1 MQVTLPDGK
10 VLELSDG
17 ATGTDAALAI
27 GPGLARA
34 ALAITVDGEQ
44 RDLDRPLDDGAEIG
58 IITERSDEAL
68 ELIRHD
74 TAHVLAAAILD
85 LYPGTKIAIGPPI
98 EHGFYYDFE
107 FPEGVVL
114 NDGDFAAIEAKMQE
128 HVKADEHFAREDVS
142 VEVALERFKAEDQ
155 PYKVELIEDLVRN
168 APADA
173 PVETV
178 SLYTNGPFTDLC
190 RGPHGPGTKRIGA
203 FKLQSLAGAYWRGDS
218 DRQQLVRIYGT
229 AFFKKKE
236 LTAHLERLELARQ
249 RDHRKLGK
257 ELGLYHFSEAAP
269 GSAFWT
275 PSGTRIFNEL
285 VALSREMGDD
295 RGYTEVKTPQL
306 FDASLWK
313 TSGHW
318 DKYRDDMFL
327 TSTHDHHG
335 DTDPAH
341 PEDGQ
346 AVEPTMG
353 FKPMN
358 CPGHYELYRQTR
370 WSWRDMPVRF
380 SEPGLLHRNELS
392 GALHGLMRVR
402 QFCQDDAHLFVMED
416 QIQDEVT
423 ACLKFA
429 QDTYDL
435 FGFDAADFTY
445 ELSTRPENRLG
456 SDEMWDKAEGD
467 LRTALENNDLP
478 YVVHDGDGAFY
489 GPKIDIQFRDSL
501 GRSWQLGT
509 VQIDYQA
516 PERFDLVYTGADNS
530 DHRPVVLHRA
540 LLGSYERFIGI
551 LLEHTGGELP
561 FWLQPAHVTLLTV
574 SDRHADAAHAIA
586 KDLKT
591 AGLRVVVDGRTET
604 VGRKI
609 RETELAKVPLMAVI
623 GDTEAEAHTLT
634 LRHHGGREEPAAPV
648 ADVASRLGAAVRE
661 RTALQAG
668 EPAAG

>member
-10 VLELSDG
+10 ALDLEDG
-17 ATGTDAALAI
+17 ASGADAAAAI
-27 GPGLARA
+27 GAGLARA
-34 ALAITVDGEQ
+34 ALAITVDGEL
-44 RDLDRPLDDGAEIG
+44 RDLDRPLDDGAQIG

-107 FPEGVVL
+107 FPDGVVL
-114 NDGDFAAIEAKMQE
+114 NDGDFATIEAKMQE
-128 HVKADEHFAREDVS
+128 HVRADERFAREDVS
-142 VEVALERFKAEDQ
+142 VAVALERFKAEGQ

-218 DRQQLVRIYGT
+218 NRQQLVRIYGT
-229 AFFKKKE
+229 AFFKKKD

-327 TSTHDHHG
+327 TSTHDHG
-335 DTDPAH
+335 PEV
-341 PEDGQ
+341 EDGK

-358 CPGHYELYRQTR
+358 CPGHYELYRQNR

-435 FGFDAADFTY
+435 FGFAAEDFTY

-456 SDEMWDKAEGD
+456 SDEMWDRAEDD
-467 LRTALENNDLP
+467 LRTALENNGLR
-478 YVVHDGDGAFY
+478 YVVHEGDGAFY

-516 PERFDLVYTGADNS
+516 PERFDLVYTGADNA

-561 FWLQPAHVTLLTV
+561 FWLQPAHLSLLTV
-574 SDRHADAAHAIA
+574 SDRHADAAREIA
-586 KDLKT
+586 GELRA
-591 AGLRVVVDGRTET
+591 AGLRVTVDERTET

-609 RETELAKVPLMAVI
+609 RETELAKVPLMAVV
-623 GDTEAEAHTLT
+623 GDVEASGRTLT
-634 LRHHGGREEPAAPV
+634 LRHHGGREEAAAPV
-648 ADVASRLGAAVRE
+648 AGIAADLGERVRRRRALESAA
-661 RTALQAG
+661 TDA
-668 EPAAG
+668 

>member
-17 ATGTDAALAI
+17 ATGADAAAAI

-34 ALAITVDGEQ
+34 ALAIVVDGEQ
-44 RDLDRPLDDGAEIG
+44 RDLARPLPDGAEIG
-58 IITERSDEAL
+58 IITDRSDEAL
-68 ELIRHD
+68 ELLRHD

-128 HVKADEHFAREDVS
+128 HVAADETFEREVVT
-142 VEVALERFKAEDQ
+142 VEQALERFRAEDQ
-155 PYKVELIEDLVRN
+155 PYKVELIEDLVKN

-178 SLYTNGPFTDLC
+178 TLYTNGPFTDLC

-229 AFFKKKE
+229 AFFKKKD
-236 LTAHLERLELARQ
+236 LNKHLELLELARE
-249 RDHRKLGK
+249 RDHRKLGR
-257 ELGLYHFSEAAP
+257 ELGLFHFTEAAP

-275 PSGTRIFNEL
+275 ARGTRIFNEL
-285 VALSREMGDD
+285 VALSREMGDA
-295 RGYTEVKTPQL
+295 RGYTEVKTPLL

-318 DKYRDDMFL
+318 QKYRDDMFL
-327 TSTHDHHG
+327 TETG
-335 DTDPAH
+335 D
-341 PEDGQ
+341 ER
-346 AVEPTMG
+346 EMG

-358 CPGHYELYRQTR
+358 CPGHYELFRQQR

-402 QFCQDDAHLFVMED
+402 HFCQDDAHLFVMED

-429 QDTYDL
+429 RDTYDL
-435 FGFDAADFTY
+435 FGFDAGDFTY
-445 ELSTRPENRLG
+445 ELSTRPDNRLG

-467 LRTALENNDLP
+467 LQRALEANELP
-478 YVVHDGDGAFY
+478 YVVHEGDGAFY

-509 VQIDYQA
+509 VQIDYLNGEQ
-516 PERFDLVYTGADNS
+516 FDLSYTGADNAE
-530 DHRPVVLHRA
+530 HRPVIIHRA

-561 FWLQPAHVTLLTV
+561 FWLQPAHLTLLTV
-574 SDRHADAAHAIA
+574 AERHADAAHAIA
-586 KDLKT
+586 AELRA
-591 AGLRVVVDGRTET
+591 AGLRVVVDDRNES
-604 VGRKI
+604 VPRKI
-609 RETELAKVPLMAVI
+609 RETELDKQPLMAVI
-623 GDTEAEAHTLT
+623 GDREASDRVLT
-634 LRHHGGREEPAAPV
+634 LRHHGGAEDEPASV
-648 ADVASRLGAAVRE
+648 ADIGARLAGKIRGHE
-661 RTALQAG
+661 RL
-668 EPAAG
+668 

>member
-1 MQVTLPDGK
+1 MLDLQ
-10 VLELSDG
+10 DG
-17 ATGTDAALAI
+17 ATGADAAMAI

-34 ALAITVDGEQ
+34 ALAITVNGEQ

-68 ELIRHD
+68 ELLRHD

-98 EHGFYYDFE
+98 EHGFYYDFQ

-128 HVKADEHFAREDVS
+128 HVKADEHFEREDVS
-142 VEVALERFKAEDQ
+142 VETALERFRAEEQ
-155 PYKVELIEDLVRN
+155 PYKVELIEDLVKN

-203 FKLQSLAGAYWRGDS
+203 FKLQSIAGAYWRGDS

-249 RDHRKLGK
+249 RDHRKLGR

-327 TSTHDHHG
+327 TSTG
-335 DTDPAH
+335 DAGTAADEH
-341 PEDGQ
+341 RG
-346 AVEPTMG
+346 VEANMA

-358 CPGHYELYRQTR
+358 CPGHYELFRQTR

-423 ACLKFA
+423 GCLEFA
-429 QDTYDL
+429 KATYDL

-456 SDEMWDKAEGD
+456 SDEMWDRAEGD

-478 YVVHDGDGAFY
+478 YVVHEGDGAFY

-561 FWLQPAHVTLLTV
+561 FWLQPAHVALLTV

-586 KDLKT
+586 KELKQ

-609 RETELAKVPLMAVI
+609 RETELSKVPLMAVI
-623 GDTEAEAHTLT
+623 GDQEAEGHTLT
-634 LRHHGGREEPAAPV
+634 LRHHGGREEPASPV
-648 ADVASRLGAAVRE
+648 ADVAATLGAAVQD
-661 RTALQAG
+661 RTALG
-668 EPAAG
+668 TPEPAAD

>member
-1 MQVTLPDGK
+1 MTLPDGK

-17 ATGTDAALAI
+17 ATGADAAAAI

-34 ALAITVDGEQ
+34 ALAIVVDGEQ
-44 RDLDRPLDDGAEIG
+44 RDLARPLPDGAQIG
-58 IITERSDEAL
+58 IITDRSDEAL
-68 ELIRHD
+68 ELLRHD

-114 NDGDFAAIEAKMQE
+114 SDADFAAIEAKMQE
-128 HVKADEHFAREDVS
+128 HVAADETFEREVVS
-142 VEVALERFKAEDQ
+142 VEDALARFRAEDQ
-155 PYKVELIEDLVRN
+155 PYKVELIEDLVKN
-168 APADA
+168 APEDA

-178 SLYTNGPFTDLC
+178 TLYTNGPFTDLC

-203 FKLQSLAGAYWRGDS
+203 FKLQSIAGAYWRGDS
-218 DRQQLVRIYGT
+218 ERQQLVRIYGT
-229 AFFKKKE
+229 AFFKKKD
-236 LTAHLERLELARQ
+236 LTKHLELLELARE
-249 RDHRKLGK
+249 RDHRKLGR
-257 ELGLYHFSEAAP
+257 ELGLFHFTEAAP

-275 PSGTRIFNEL
+275 PRGTRIFNEL
-285 VALSREMGDD
+285 VALSREMGDQ
-295 RGYTEVKTPQL
+295 RGYTEVKTPLL

-318 DKYRDDMFL
+318 QKYRDDMFL
-327 TSTHDHHG
+327 TETG
-335 DTDPAH
+335 D
-341 PEDGQ
+341 ERQ
-346 AVEPTMG
+346 MG

-358 CPGHYELYRQTR
+358 CPGHYELFRQQK

-402 QFCQDDAHLFVMED
+402 HFCQDDAHLFVMED
-416 QIQDEVT
+416 QIQDEV
-423 ACLKFA
+423 AGCLKFA
-429 QDTYDL
+429 RDTYDL
-435 FGFDAADFTY
+435 FGFDAGDFTY

-467 LRTALENNDLP
+467 LRRALEANELP
-478 YVVHDGDGAFY
+478 YVVHEGDGAFY

-509 VQIDYQA
+509 VQIDYLNGDQ
-516 PERFDLVYTGADNS
+516 FDLSYTGKDNAE
-530 DHRPVVLHRA
+530 HRPVIIHRA

-561 FWLQPAHVTLLTV
+561 FWLQPAHLTLLTV
-574 SDRHADAAHAIA
+574 AERHADAAHEIA
-586 KDLKT
+586 AELRS
-591 AGLRVVVDGRTET
+591 AGLRVAVDDRNES
-604 VGRKI
+604 VPRKI
-609 RETELAKVPLMAVI
+609 RETELDKQPLMAVI
-623 GDTEAEAHTLT
+623 GDREAGDRVLT
-634 LRHHGGREEPAAPV
+634 LRHHGGAEDEPASV
-648 ADVASRLGAAVRE
+648 AEIGARLSAKIRAHE
-661 RTALQAG
+661 RL
-668 EPAAG
+668 

>member
-10 VLELSDG
+10 VLELTDG
-17 ATGTDAALAI
+17 ATGTDAAAAI

-34 ALAITVDGEQ
+34 ALAIVVDGEQ
-44 RDLDRPLDDGAEIG
+44 RDLAAPLPDGAQIG
-58 IITERSDEAL
+58 IITDRSDEAL

-114 NDGDFAAIEAKMQE
+114 NDGDFDAIERKMAE
-128 HVKADEHFAREDVS
+128 HIAADEQFAREDVS
-142 VEVALERFKAEDQ
+142 VATALERFKAEDQ
-155 PYKVELIEDLVRN
+155 PYKVELIEDLVKN

-203 FKLQSLAGAYWRGDS
+203 FKLQSLAGAYWRGDAN
-218 DRQQLVRIYGT
+218 RQQLVRIYGT
-229 AFFKKKE
+229 AFFKKKD
-236 LTAHLERLELARQ
+236 LTKHLERLELARQ

-275 PSGTRIFNEL
+275 PRGTRIFNDL

-327 TSTHDHHG
+327 TATG
-335 DTDPAH
+335 DVASAA
-341 PEDGQ
+341 EAGELI
-346 AVEPTMG
+346 EPNMG

-358 CPGHYELYRQTR
+358 CPGHYELYRQSR

-402 QFCQDDAHLFVMED
+402 QFCQDDAHLFVMEE

-435 FGFDAADFTY
+435 FGFAQEDFSY
-445 ELSTRPENRLG
+445 ELSTRPDNRLG

-467 LRTALENNDLP
+467 LRRALEANELP
-478 YVVHDGDGAFY
+478 YTVHEGDGAFY

-516 PERFDLVYTGADNS
+516 PERFDLTYTGSDNS

-561 FWLQPAHVTLLTV
+561 FWLQPAHLTLLTV
-574 SDRHADAAHAIA
+574 AERHGDVAHEIAAQLRA
-586 KDLKT
+586 
-591 AGLRVVVDGRTET
+591 AGLRVVIDDRNESI
-604 VGRKI
+604 GRKI
-609 RETELAKVPLMAVI
+609 RETELGKAPLMAVV
-623 GDTEAEAHTLT
+623 GDLELEQGTLA
-634 LRHHGGREEPAAPV
+634 LRHHGGREEPATPV
-648 ADVASRLGAAVRE
+648 AEIAATLGAKVGD
-661 RTALQAG
+661 RTAL
-668 EPAAG
+668 

>member
-44 RDLDRPLDDGAEIG
+44 RDLARPLPDGAEIG
-58 IITERSDEAL
+58 IVTERSDEAL
-68 ELIRHD
+68 ELLRHD

-85 LYPGTKIAIGPPI
+85 LYPGTRIAIGPPI
-98 EHGFYYDFE
+98 ENGFYYDFE

-114 NDGDFAAIEAKMQE
+114 SDADFETIEAKMKE
-128 HVKADEHFAREDVS
+128 HVSADETFVREVVS
-142 VEVALERFKAEDQ
+142 VEDALERFRAEDQ

-168 APADA
+168 APDDA

-178 SLYTNGPFTDLC
+178 TLYTNGPFTDLC

-203 FKLQSLAGAYWRGDS
+203 FKLQSIAGAYWRGDS

-229 AFFKKKE
+229 AFFKKKD
-236 LTAHLERLELARQ
+236 LTKHLELLELARE
-249 RDHRKLGK
+249 RDHRKLGR
-257 ELGLYHFSEAAP
+257 ELGLFHFTEAAP

-275 PSGTRIFNEL
+275 ARGTRIFNEL
-285 VALSREMGDD
+285 VALSREMGDE
-295 RGYTEVKTPQL
+295 RGYTEVKTPLL

-318 DKYRDDMFL
+318 QKYRDDMFL
-327 TSTHDHHG
+327 TETG
-335 DTDPAH
+335 D
-341 PEDGQ
+341 ERQ
-346 AVEPTMG
+346 MG

-358 CPGHYELYRQTR
+358 CPGHYELFRQQR

-402 QFCQDDAHLFVMED
+402 HFCQDDAHLFVMED

-429 QDTYDL
+429 RDTYDL
-435 FGFDAADFTY
+435 FGFAAEDFTY
-445 ELSTRPENRLG
+445 ELSTRPDNRLG

-467 LRTALENNDLP
+467 LQRALEANELP
-478 YVVHDGDGAFY
+478 YVVHEGDGAFY

-501 GRSWQLGT
+501 NRSWQLGT
-509 VQIDYQA
+509 VQIDYLNGDQ
-516 PERFDLVYTGADNS
+516 FDLSYTGADNAE
-530 DHRPVVLHRA
+530 HRPVIIHRA

-561 FWLQPAHVTLLTV
+561 FWLQPAHLTLLTV
-574 SDRHADAAHAIA
+574 AERHADAAHEIA
-586 KDLKT
+586 AALR
-591 AGLRVVVDGRTET
+591 AEGLRVVVDDRNES
-604 VGRKI
+604 VPRKI
-609 RETELAKVPLMAVI
+609 RETELDKQPLMAVI
-623 GDTEAEAHTLT
+623 GDREASDRVLT
-634 LRHHGGREEPAAPV
+634 LRHHGGSEDEPASV
-648 ADVASRLGAAVRE
+648 AEIGARLAAKIRAHE
-661 RTALQAG
+661 RL
-668 EPAAG
+668 

>member
-34 ALAITVDGEQ
+34 ALAIIVDGEE
-44 RDLDRPLDDGAEIG
+44 RDLDRPLPDGAQIG
-58 IITERSDEAL
+58 IVTERSDEAL

-114 NDGDFAAIEAKMQE
+114 NDGDFTAIEAKMQE
-128 HVKADEHFAREDVS
+128 HVKADEHFVREDVS
-142 VEVALERFKAEDQ
+142 VETALERFRAEEQ

-203 FKLQSLAGAYWRGDS
+203 FKLQSIAGAYWRGDS
-218 DRQQLVRIYGT
+218 ARQQLVRIYGT
-229 AFFKKKE
+229 AFFKKKD

-249 RDHRKLGK
+249 RDHRKLGR

-275 PSGTRIFNEL
+275 PSGTRVFNEL
-285 VALSREMGDD
+285 VALSRDMGDD

-306 FDASLWK
+306 YDASLWK

-327 TSTHDHHG
+327 TSTG
-335 DTDPAH
+335 DAGSAADGEGAA
-341 PEDGQ
+341 PE
-346 AVEPTMG
+346 ANMG

-358 CPGHYELYRQTR
+358 CPGHYELYRQSR
-370 WSWRDMPVRF
+370 WSWRDLPVRF

-416 QIQDEVT
+416 QVQEEVT
-423 ACLKFA
+423 GCLEFA
-429 QDTYDL
+429 KATYDL

-456 SDEMWDKAEGD
+456 TDEMWDRAEGD
-467 LRTALENNDLP
+467 LRTALENNGLP
-478 YVVHDGDGAFY
+478 YVVHEGDGAFY

-530 DHRPVVLHRA
+530 EHRPVVLHRA
-540 LLGSYERFIGI
+540 RLGSYERFIGI
-551 LLEHTGGELP
+551 LLEHTGGDLP
-561 FWLQPAHVTLLTV
+561 FWLQPVHVALLTV
-574 SDRHADAAHAIA
+574 SDRHAEAAHAIA
-586 KDLKT
+586 RELKA
-591 AGLRVVVDGRTET
+591 AGLRAVVDERTET

-609 RETELAKVPLMAVI
+609 RETEIGKVPLMAVV
-623 GDTEAEAHTLT
+623 GDQEAEDRTLT
-634 LRHHGGREEPAAPV
+634 LRHHGGREEDAAPV
-648 ADVASRLGAAVRE
+648 ADVAARHGTAVHE
-661 RTALQAG
+661 RTALAG
-668 EPAAG
+668 AGATAG

>member
-34 ALAITVDGEQ
+34 ALAIIVDGEE
-44 RDLDRPLDDGAEIG
+44 RDLDRPLPDGAQIG
-58 IITERSDEAL
+58 IVTERSDEAL

-114 NDGDFAAIEAKMQE
+114 NDGDFTAIEAKMQE
-128 HVKADEHFAREDVS
+128 HVKADEHFVREDVS
-142 VEVALERFKAEDQ
+142 VETALERFRAEEQ

-203 FKLQSLAGAYWRGDS
+203 FKLQSIAGAYWRGDS
-218 DRQQLVRIYGT
+218 ARQQLVRIYGT
-229 AFFKKKE
+229 AFFKKKD

-249 RDHRKLGK
+249 RDHRKLGR

-275 PSGTRIFNEL
+275 PSGTRVFNEL
-285 VALSREMGDD
+285 VALSRDMGDD

-306 FDASLWK
+306 YDASLWK

-327 TSTHDHHG
+327 TSTG
-335 DTDPAH
+335 DAGSAADGEGAA
-341 PEDGQ
+341 PE
-346 AVEPTMG
+346 ANMG

-358 CPGHYELYRQTR
+358 CPGHYELYRQSR
-370 WSWRDMPVRF
+370 WSWRDLPVRF

-416 QIQDEVT
+416 QVQEEVT
-423 ACLKFA
+423 GCLEFA
-429 QDTYDL
+429 KATYDL

-456 SDEMWDKAEGD
+456 TDEMWDRAEGD
-467 LRTALENNDLP
+467 LRTALENNGLP
-478 YVVHDGDGAFY
+478 YVVHEGDGAFY

-530 DHRPVVLHRA
+530 EHRPVVLHRA

-551 LLEHTGGELP
+551 LLEHTGGDLP
-561 FWLQPAHVTLLTV
+561 FWLQPVHVALLTV
-574 SDRHADAAHAIA
+574 SDRHAEAAHAIA
-586 KDLKT
+586 RELKA
-591 AGLRVVVDGRTET
+591 AGLRAVVDERTET

-609 RETELAKVPLMAVI
+609 RETEIGKVPLMAVV
-623 GDTEAEAHTLT
+623 GDQEAEDRTLT
-634 LRHHGGREEPAAPV
+634 LRHHGGREEDAAPV
-648 ADVASRLGAAVRE
+648 ADVAARHGTAVHE
-661 RTALQAG
+661 RTALAG
-668 EPAAG
+668 AGATAG

>member
-17 ATGTDAALAI
+17 ATGTDAAAAI

-34 ALAITVDGEQ
+34 ALAIVVDGEQ
-44 RDLDRPLDDGAEIG
+44 RDLARPLPDGAEIG
-58 IITERSDEAL
+58 IITDRSDEAL
-68 ELIRHD
+68 ELLRHD

-128 HVKADEHFAREDVS
+128 HVAADETFVREVVT
-142 VEVALERFKAEDQ
+142 VEQALERFRAEDQ

-168 APADA
+168 APEDA

-178 SLYTNGPFTDLC
+178 TLYTNGPFTDLC

-203 FKLQSLAGAYWRGDS
+203 FKLQSIAGAYWRGDS

-229 AFFKKKE
+229 AFFKKKD
-236 LTAHLERLELARQ
+236 LTKHLELLELARE
-249 RDHRKLGK
+249 RDHRKLGR
-257 ELGLYHFSEAAP
+257 ELGLFHFTEAAP

-275 PSGTRIFNEL
+275 ARGTRIFNEL
-285 VALSREMGDD
+285 VALSREMGDQ
-295 RGYTEVKTPQL
+295 RGYTEVKTPLL

-318 DKYRDDMFL
+318 QKYRDDMFL
-327 TSTHDHHG
+327 TETG
-335 DTDPAH
+335 D
-341 PEDGQ
+341 ER
-346 AVEPTMG
+346 EMG

-358 CPGHYELYRQTR
+358 CPGHYELFRQQR

-402 QFCQDDAHLFVMED
+402 HFCQDDAHLFVMED

-429 QDTYDL
+429 RDTYDL
-435 FGFDAADFTY
+435 FGFDAGDFTY
-445 ELSTRPENRLG
+445 ELSTRPDNRLG

-467 LRTALENNDLP
+467 LQRALEANELP
-478 YVVHDGDGAFY
+478 YVVHEGDGAFY

-509 VQIDYQA
+509 VQIDYLNGEQ
-516 PERFDLVYTGADNS
+516 FDLSYTGADNAE
-530 DHRPVVLHRA
+530 HRPVIIHRA

-561 FWLQPAHVTLLTV
+561 FWLQPAHLTLLTV
-574 SDRHADAAHAIA
+574 AERHADAAHEIA
-586 KDLKT
+586 VELRA
-591 AGLRVVVDGRTET
+591 AGLRVVVDDRNES
-604 VGRKI
+604 VPRKI
-609 RETELAKVPLMAVI
+609 RETELDKQPLMAVI
-623 GDTEAEAHTLT
+623 GDREVSDRVLT
-634 LRHHGGREEPAAPV
+634 LRHHGGAEDEPATVSDIGA
-648 ADVASRLGAAVRE
+648 RLAGKIRGHE
-661 RTALQAG
+661 RL
-668 EPAAG
+668 

>member
-1 MQVTLPDGK
+1 MTLPDGK

-17 ATGTDAALAI
+17 ATGTDAAAAI

-44 RDLDRPLDDGAEIG
+44 RDLARPLPDGAEIG
-58 IITERSDEAL
+58 IITDRSEEAL
-68 ELIRHD
+68 ELLRHD

-85 LYPGTKIAIGPPI
+85 LYPGTRIAIGPPI
-98 EHGFYYDFE
+98 ENGFYYDFE

-128 HVKADEHFAREDVS
+128 HVAADETFEREVVS
-142 VEVALERFKAEDQ
+142 VDAALERFRAEGQ

-168 APADA
+168 APDDA

-178 SLYTNGPFTDLC
+178 TLYTNGPFTDLC

-229 AFFKKKE
+229 AFFKKKD
-236 LTAHLERLELARQ
+236 LNKHLELLELARE
-249 RDHRKLGK
+249 RDHRKLGR
-257 ELGLYHFSEAAP
+257 ELGLFHFTEAAP

-275 PSGTRIFNEL
+275 ARGTRIFNEL
-285 VALSREMGDD
+285 VALSREMGDA
-295 RGYTEVKTPQL
+295 RGYTEVKTPLL

-318 DKYRDDMFL
+318 QKYRDDMFL
-327 TSTHDHHG
+327 TETG
-335 DTDPAH
+335 D
-341 PEDGQ
+341 ERQ
-346 AVEPTMG
+346 MG

-358 CPGHYELYRQTR
+358 CPGHYELFRQQR

-402 QFCQDDAHLFVMED
+402 HFCQDDAHLFVMED

-429 QDTYDL
+429 RDTYDL
-435 FGFDAADFTY
+435 FGFAAEDFTY
-445 ELSTRPENRLG
+445 ELSTRPDNRLG
-456 SDEMWDKAEGD
+456 SDEIWDKAEGD
-467 LRTALENNDLP
+467 LQRALEANDLP
-478 YVVHDGDGAFY
+478 YVVHEGDGAFY

-501 GRSWQLGT
+501 NRSWQLGT
-509 VQIDYQA
+509 VQIDYLNGDQ
-516 PERFDLVYTGADNS
+516 FDLSYTGADNAE
-530 DHRPVVLHRA
+530 HRPVIIHRA

-561 FWLQPAHVTLLTV
+561 FWLQPAHLTLLTV
-574 SDRHADAAHAIA
+574 AERHADAAHEIA
-586 KDLKT
+586 AQLRS
-591 AGLRVVVDGRTET
+591 AGLRVVVDDRNES
-604 VGRKI
+604 VPRKI
-609 RETELAKVPLMAVI
+609 RETELDKQPLMAVI
-623 GDTEAEAHTLT
+623 GDREASDRVLT
-634 LRHHGGREEPAAPV
+634 LRHHGGAEDEPATV
-648 ADVASRLGAAVRE
+648 ADLGDRLSAKIRAHE
-661 RTALQAG
+661 RL
-668 EPAAG
+668 

>member
-10 VLELSDG
+10 VLELTDG
-17 ATGTDAALAI
+17 ATGNDAAAAI

-34 ALAITVDGEQ
+34 ALAIVVDGEQ
-44 RDLDRPLDDGAEIG
+44 RDLAAPLPDGAQIG
-58 IITERSDEAL
+58 IITDRSDEAL

-114 NDGDFAAIEAKMQE
+114 NDGDFETIERKMAE
-128 HVKADEHFAREDVS
+128 HIAADEQFAREDVS
-142 VEVALERFKAEDQ
+142 VATALERFKAEDQ
-155 PYKVELIEDLVRN
+155 PYKVELIEDLVKN

-203 FKLQSLAGAYWRGDS
+203 FKLQSLAGAYWRGDAT
-218 DRQQLVRIYGT
+218 RQQLVRIYGT

-236 LTAHLERLELARQ
+236 LNKHLERLELARQ

-275 PSGTRIFNEL
+275 PRGTRIFNDL

-313 TSGHW
+313 KSGHW

-327 TSTHDHHG
+327 TATG
-335 DTDPAH
+335 DVASAA
-341 PEDGQ
+341 EAGE
-346 AVEPTMG
+346 VIEPNMG

-402 QFCQDDAHLFVMED
+402 QFCQDDAHLFVMEE

-435 FGFDAADFTY
+435 FGFAQEDFSY

-467 LRTALENNDLP
+467 LRRALDANELP
-478 YVVHDGDGAFY
+478 YTVHEGDGAFY
-489 GPKIDIQFRDSL
+489 GPKIDIQFNDSL

-516 PERFDLVYTGADNS
+516 PERFDLTYTGSDNS

-561 FWLQPAHVTLLTV
+561 FWLQPAHLTLLTV
-574 SDRHADAAHAIA
+574 AERHGDVAHEIAAQLRA
-586 KDLKT
+586 
-591 AGLRVVVDGRTET
+591 AGLRVVIDDRNESI
-604 VGRKI
+604 GRKI
-609 RETELAKVPLMAVI
+609 RETELGKAPLMAVV
-623 GDTEAEAHTLT
+623 GDLELEQGTLA
-634 LRHHGGREEPAAPV
+634 LRHHGGREEPATPV
-648 ADVASRLGAAVRE
+648 AEIAATLGTKVQE
-661 RTALQAG
+661 RTAL
-668 EPAAG
+668 

>member
-44 RDLDRPLDDGAEIG
+44 RDLARTLPDGAEIG
-58 IITERSDEAL
+58 IVTERSDEAL
-68 ELIRHD
+68 ELLRHD

-98 EHGFYYDFE
+98 ENGFYYDFE

-114 NDGDFAAIEAKMQE
+114 SDADFETIEAKMKE
-128 HVKADEHFAREDVS
+128 HVSADEQFVREVVS
-142 VEVALERFKAEDQ
+142 VEDALKRFRAEDQ
-155 PYKVELIEDLVRN
+155 PYKVELIEDLVKN

-178 SLYTNGPFTDLC
+178 TLYTNGPFTDLC

-203 FKLQSLAGAYWRGDS
+203 FKLQSIAGAYWRGDS

-229 AFFKKKE
+229 AFFKKKD
-236 LTAHLERLELARQ
+236 LTKHLELLELARE
-249 RDHRKLGK
+249 RDHRKLGR
-257 ELGLYHFSEAAP
+257 ELGLFHFTEAAP

-275 PSGTRIFNEL
+275 ARGTRIFNEL
-285 VALSREMGDD
+285 VALSREMGDL
-295 RGYTEVKTPQL
+295 RGYTEVKTPLL

-318 DKYRDDMFL
+318 QKYRDDMFL
-327 TSTHDHHG
+327 TETG
-335 DTDPAH
+335 DERA
-341 PEDGQ
+341 
-346 AVEPTMG
+346 MG

-358 CPGHYELYRQTR
+358 CPGHYELFRQQR

-402 QFCQDDAHLFVMED
+402 HFCQDDAHLFVMEE

-429 QDTYDL
+429 RDTYDL
-435 FGFDAADFTY
+435 FGFAAEDFTY
-445 ELSTRPENRLG
+445 ELSTRPDNRLG

-467 LRTALENNDLP
+467 LQRALEANELP
-478 YVVHDGDGAFY
+478 YVVHEGDGAFY

-509 VQIDYQA
+509 VQIDYLNGDQ
-516 PERFDLVYTGADNS
+516 FDLSYTGADNAE
-530 DHRPVVLHRA
+530 HRPVIIHRA

-561 FWLQPAHVTLLTV
+561 FWLQPAHLTLLTV
-574 SDRHADAAHAIA
+574 AERHADAAHEIA
-586 KDLKT
+586 TTLRA
-591 AGLRVVVDGRTET
+591 AGLRVVVDDRNES
-604 VGRKI
+604 VPRKI
-609 RETELAKVPLMAVI
+609 RETELDKQPLMAVI
-623 GDTEAEAHTLT
+623 GDREASDRVLT
-634 LRHHGGREEPAAPV
+634 LRHHGGAEDEPASVTEIGA
-648 ADVASRLGAAVRE
+648 RLAAKIRAHE
-661 RTALQAG
+661 RL
-668 EPAAG
+668 

>member
-1 MQVTLPDGK
+1 
-10 VLELSDG
+10 
-17 ATGTDAALAI
+17 
-27 GPGLARA
+27 
-34 ALAITVDGEQ
+34 
-44 RDLDRPLDDGAEIG
+44 
-58 IITERSDEAL
+58 
-68 ELIRHD
+68 
-74 TAHVLAAAILD
+74 
-85 LYPGTKIAIGPPI
+85 
-98 EHGFYYDFE
+98 
-107 FPEGVVL
+107 
-114 NDGDFAAIEAKMQE
+114 
-128 HVKADEHFAREDVS
+128 VK
-142 VEVALERFKAEDQ
+142 
-155 PYKVELIEDLVRN
+155 N

-229 AFFKKKE
+229 AFFKKKD
-236 LTAHLERLELARQ
+236 LTAHLERLALARE
-249 RDHRKLGK
+249 RDHRKVGK
-257 ELGLYHFSEAAP
+257 ELGLYYFSEAAP
-269 GSAFWT
+269 GSAFWS
-275 PSGTRIFNEL
+275 PSGTRVFNEL
-285 VALSREMGDD
+285 VALSRAMGDD

-306 FDASLWK
+306 YDASLWK

-327 TSTHDHHG
+327 TSTGDQGPGEHG
-335 DTDPAH
+335 GGEGMGP
-341 PEDGQ
+341 
-346 AVEPTMG
+346 EPTMG

-358 CPGHYELYRQTR
+358 CPGHYELYKQTR

-402 QFCQDDAHLFVMED
+402 QFCQDDAHLFVTED
-416 QIQDEVT
+416 QVQDEVT
-423 ACLKFA
+423 GCLAFA
-429 QDTYDL
+429 RDTYDL
-435 FGFDAADFTY
+435 FGFSPEDFTY
-445 ELSTRPENRLG
+445 ELSTRPDNRLG

-467 LRTALENNDLP
+467 LQRALEANGLP
-478 YVVHDGDGAFY
+478 YVVHAGDGAFY

-516 PERFDLVYTGADNS
+516 PERFDLSYTGADNS
-530 DHRPVVLHRA
+530 EHRPVVLHRA

-574 SDRHADAAHAIA
+574 SDRHAEAAHAIA
-586 KDLKT
+586 AELKA

-623 GDTEAEAHTLT
+623 GDQEAEAHTLT
-634 LRHHGGREEPAAPV
+634 LRHHGGREEEATPVAAVALRLGGVVQQRSALIVADAPV
-648 ADVASRLGAAVRE
+648 
-661 RTALQAG
+661 
-668 EPAAG
+668 

>member
-10 VLELSDG
+10 VLELTDG
-17 ATGTDAALAI
+17 ATGNDAAAAI

-34 ALAITVDGEQ
+34 ALAIVVDGEQ
-44 RDLDRPLDDGAEIG
+44 RDLAAPLPDGAQIG
-58 IITERSDEAL
+58 IITDRSDEAL

-114 NDGDFAAIEAKMQE
+114 NDGDFETIERKMAE
-128 HVKADEHFAREDVS
+128 HIAADEQFAREDVS
-142 VEVALERFKAEDQ
+142 VATALERFKAEDQ
-155 PYKVELIEDLVRN
+155 PYKVELIEDLVKN

-203 FKLQSLAGAYWRGDS
+203 FKLQSLAGAYWRGDAT
-218 DRQQLVRIYGT
+218 RQQLVRIYGT

-236 LTAHLERLELARQ
+236 LNKHLERLELARQ

-275 PSGTRIFNEL
+275 PRGTRIFNDL

-313 TSGHW
+313 KSGHW

-327 TSTHDHHG
+327 TATG
-335 DTDPAH
+335 DVASAA
-341 PEDGQ
+341 EAGE
-346 AVEPTMG
+346 VIEPNMG

-380 SEPGLLHRNELS
+380 SEPACS
-392 GALHGLMRVR
+392 
-402 QFCQDDAHLFVMED
+402 
-416 QIQDEVT
+416 T
-423 ACLKFA
+423 ATSSRA
-429 QDTYDL
+429 R
-435 FGFDAADFTY
+435 
-445 ELSTRPENRLG
+445 STG
-456 SDEMWDKAEGD
+456 
-467 LRTALENNDLP
+467 
-478 YVVHDGDGAFY
+478 
-489 GPKIDIQFRDSL
+489 
-501 GRSWQLGT
+501 
-509 VQIDYQA
+509 
-516 PERFDLVYTGADNS
+516 
-530 DHRPVVLHRA
+530 
-540 LLGSYERFIGI
+540 
-551 LLEHTGGELP
+551 
-561 FWLQPAHVTLLTV
+561 
-574 SDRHADAAHAIA
+574 
-586 KDLKT
+586 
-591 AGLRVVVDGRTET
+591 
-604 VGRKI
+604 
-609 RETELAKVPLMAVI
+609 
-623 GDTEAEAHTLT
+623 
-634 LRHHGGREEPAAPV
+634 
-648 ADVASRLGAAVRE
+648 
-661 RTALQAG
+661 
-668 EPAAG
+668 